1 MRVEFL
7 EIFWYCII
15 FAALFAFAA
24 LDGFDLGVGILHP
37 LARKDEDRRVFLNSI
52 GPVWDGNAVWLVIV
66 AGGLFAGFPQVFA
79 TLFSSLYDLMI
90 ILIGGIMF
98 RAVAIE
104 FRSKQKSKA
113 WRIIWDYAFFLGS
126 LTMSLAVGFIL
137 ANIITGIPIDADG
150 VFQGNFTTFFNF
162 YTIVFAISVVALF
175 MMHGLIF
182 LLMKTEPPLRQH
194 LRRWAFPMIFF
205 FILSTAILTLS
216 TWFLHPHMT
225 YIFRQKSW
233 MLSIAGL
240 GIFFTLLIVR
250 DVFFGHMGRAFI
262 WSSGV
267 VLVLFSLCALGKF
280 PTLVHSSIN
289 ASHDLTIY
297 NARSSQITLKVLFY
311 IVVIGLPFVLA
322 YSVWLYRSF
331 RGKVVVDS
339 HSY

>member
-1 MRVEFL
+1 MSVEFL

-15 FAALFAFAA
+15 FIALFAFAA

-37 LARKDEDRRVFLNSI
+37 LARKDEERRVFLNAI

-66 AGGLFAGFPQVFA
+66 AGGLFAGFPHVFA
-79 TLFSSLYDLMI
+79 TLFSSLYDLMMILLAGI
-90 ILIGGIMF
+90 IF

-104 FRSKQKSKA
+104 FRSKSESKA
-113 WRIIWDYAFFLGS
+113 WRAIWDYAFFFAS
-126 LTMSLAVGFIL
+126 LVMSLAVGFVL
-137 ANIITGIPIDADG
+137 ANIIKGLPIDSNG
-150 VFQGNFTTFFNF
+150 IFQGSFGTFFDF
-162 YTIVFAISVVALF
+162 YTIVFAISVVSLF

-194 LRRWAFPMIFF
+194 LRRWALPVVFF
-205 FILSTAILTLS
+205 FVLCTAILTLS
-216 TWFLHPHMT
+216 TWFLNPHMT

-233 MLSIAGL
+233 MLSFAGV
-240 GIFFTLLIVR
+240 GILLTLFIIR
-250 DVFFGHMGRAFI
+250 DVFIGHMGRAFI

-280 PTLVHSSIN
+280 PTLIHSSIN
-289 ASHDLTIY
+289 SCNDLTIY
-297 NARSSQITLKVLFY
+297 NARSSQKTLTVLFY
-311 IVVIGLPFVLA
+311 IVVIGVPFVLA
-322 YSVWLYRSF
+322 YSIWLYRSF